1 MRSVVMLLIGLV
13 VGALCS
19 ITLLRAL
26 SEGNEYPKGVMALMG
41 KHFGALREV
50 ADAGQCEAATVA
62 HHAATLRQVAERAG
76 LSATSVQSAELN
88 EMKGSI
94 QLDSLRKL
102 ADVLDCDLLYALVPR
117 SSLANTLER
126 QAKERAERIA
136 MCHADC
142 RRLFTC

>member
-62 HHAATLRQVAERAG
+62 HHAATLRQVALDLEPAFLPTGGDDAAFRAYSER
-76 LSATSVQSAELN
+76 
-88 EMKGSI
+88 
-94 QLDSLRKL
+94 LRHRV
-102 ADVLDCDLLYALVPR
+102 AAIGAAVG
-117 SSLANTLER
+117 
-126 QAKERAERIA
+126 Q
-136 MCHADC
+136 
-142 RRLFTC
+142 